1 MVNRKRKLDA
11 ILDSEEANA
20 KRNCEFCLLSFNRND
35 RLQTH
40 ILNNHVP
47 QICRQ
52 CNLEFSNQ
60 IVLKKHMKKNHGQK
74 TCTVCQLSFKKKI
87 QLERHILN
95 KHEPMTCGQCN
106 LKFSNRIELKKHMQ
120 KTHRQKNHH
129 KIKTRVS
136 EKDEHIS
143 NEILEEDESS
153 EQIAFNKLLLTKCW
167 RIRGAKDPLTL
178 MSGYKK
184 NITHHLIPLLIK
196 NPQKIYIVMDIT
208 MVKKSREG
216 KVQRIT
222 SYFHSSTRTILR
234 SAQINPILEESS
246 QQINSAFDNFTQ
258 KGSGWILES
267 IDYLKLY
274 TAVYEPIRGK
284 SYIPTP
290 ESIAVKK
297 AVINIQ
303 NEDEKC
309 FEYSLIASRIYHS
322 VKNVHRASSY
332 KDYIGKMFDFRGC
345 SQPMKLEDVNKFEK
359 NNNIAINIYHIKSNG
374 TLITPLRITQQEVR
388 LEEYVNLLLIEHH
401 DRTHYTWIRNFD
413 KLLNYGTHT
422 YQFCPFCCQG
432 FDKRYKK
439 TLSEHLQLCR
449 DYGGQKVVIPPKG
462 KNIVEFKEIY
472 KW

>member
-120 KTHRQKNHH
+120 KTHRQKKHH

-290 ESIAVKK
+290 ESIALKK
-297 AVINIQ
+297 SC
-303 NEDEKC
+303 D
-309 FEYSLIASRIYHS
+309 
-322 VKNVHRASSY
+322 
-332 KDYIGKMFDFRGC
+332 
-345 SQPMKLEDVNKFEK
+345 
-359 NNNIAINIYHIKSNG
+359 
-374 TLITPLRITQQEVR
+374 
-388 LEEYVNLLLIEHH
+388 
-401 DRTHYTWIRNFD
+401 
-413 KLLNYGTHT
+413 
-422 YQFCPFCCQG
+422 
-432 FDKRYKK
+432 
-439 TLSEHLQLCR
+439 
-449 DYGGQKVVIPPKG
+449 
-462 KNIVEFKEIY
+462 
-472 KW
+472 